1 VNAFLLTLT
10 AVLILVLG
18 ALFAA
23 PLFIDWNDYRP
34 VFETQAAKLLGRKV
48 KVGGKVYLVLLPA
61 PELRFDDVKVADR
74 DGHFDRPLLEARS
87 IEAYLNIGALL
98 GGGVEARK
106 ITISNPVLRLAL
118 RENGSGNW
126 SDLGRPGEALPFV
139 PKDVLLDEISVTDG
153 RIEITRPGQAR
164 LLIGAV
170 EGEASAGSLSGP
182 YKVSAAYAYEGRRQ
196 DLRFSTSASDAD
208 GKFRLK
214 SVLRDPDRAMTYLLE
229 GDVTGLREKPAYAGT
244 IVARIAPSVPAEPQ
258 APEQAGQQPQQPAG
272 QQAPADAGAKA
283 EPSGDEVPTPEDHLS
298 AVELKGE
305 LNARPDHA
313 ELPAFEL
320 TIHAKGHSQMMKG
333 KLAVDFGAHP
343 KSEGELSARWV
354 DVDALLAEA
363 GETELSASGALNA
376 VAEKLLAEAASV
388 GEGALSVNFEQ
399 ASIGGDLIGDIDL
412 VLTARGGAVA
422 IDRLK
427 AQLPG
432 ETSLDASGRLIK
444 GEGGPVF
451 EGPIKLA
458 GSKLRTLT
466 RWAAGDREMSGQTSV
481 GAFALIAKA
490 IIGGGDL
497 KLDDASGELSGTKFS
512 GAVHFQGG
520 DRRVIDVNLDSD
532 RLDLREVLGD
542 SVDWCSWLPASTAKR
557 DEAAASEPNLIASLR
572 DDEAHV
578 ALRVGELL
586 LPDIPP
592 GKLDAKFTLA
602 KDILDVERLDFSAE
616 GAIAL
621 NGNGHIEHLSE
632 APSGQVDFALQAAT
646 ADGLRVGSELLGM
659 SESVSK
665 SRQLAA
671 SAPFDMHVGLTAV
684 RDGNRTRASVELK
697 GNAGGANVALT
708 AKAVGEPA
716 KLAEADIDIDGT
728 VEGDR
733 PQILLSLLV
742 PGLAPERLA
751 AAGAEQG
758 KLTLKAHGVPA
769 SNLTGH
775 AELATASLQASFDGQ
790 VSLKAEGVALAGQ
803 AKAKGDNAAIPLV
816 LLGLE
821 ASPAATGVPLEL
833 GANITKTG
841 ENIDLQA
848 ISGQIAGQPVQGSA
862 HFDLSGDKT
871 RFALK
876 ANAGSVSLPSL
887 LGSLVASQRTP
898 STEEV
903 LGSIGG
909 EASQVWPARGFALQ
923 PLEAAEGTIELNA
936 KTLAL
941 GAPFQIEDAV
951 LLARIDQE
959 GLSVTDLK
967 GRLFGGSFAV
977 SGTLSPRGAGAQLKA
992 HAQLTAG
999 KLDQLSQSL
1008 VGRVLAKGPFTVT
1021 FNVTGEGLSPPGLV
1035 AGLNGEGTLFLDPGV
1050 LQALS
1055 PDPLRRVAI
1064 DAARS
1069 KKVKLD
1075 KDQIAAQMHAMRDKL
1090 THGTYAY
1097 AATELP
1103 FEVKNGTLKLKP
1115 AVLAGK
1121 GAETTINGYIELASL
1136 RVDSEWAMRLSGGGN
1151 ADVPPVSLVFAG
1163 PLSDAGAITPT
1174 IDTAPVESFLTMR
1187 RMQEDVERLETL
1199 DVSGRNHPPAD
1210 ADPSPDTGGAAPSS
1224 EEKRAA
1230 DKAADKLAAE
1240 QAAAD
1245 KAALDKLAAEKAA
1258 VDKAAANKA
1267 AAEKLAAEKAAAE
1280 KLAEKAAAD
1289 RAAAEKVA
1297 AEKVAA
1303 DKAAAEKLAAEKAAA
1318 DKAAAQKL
1326 AADKAAADKAAAEK
1340 LAAEKAAAEKLAE
1353 KAAADRAAAEKAA
1366 AEKAAA
1372 DKAAAEK
1379 LAAEKAA
1386 AQKLAEK
1393 AAADKA
1399 AAQKLAEKAAADRA
1413 AAQKLAEKAAA
1424 DKVVTEKLDA
1434 EKAAADKAAAEKLA
1448 AEKAAA
1454 DKAAAQKLAEKVAA
1468 DKAAAEKRAADANAK
1483 EASAPPPVPAAAV
1496 PRAADLEANS
1506 GAQSGSPPAGQ
1517 VPEQLPWAQDRASL
1531 PRDQTEPAAN
1541 TPVELAPD
1549 AAATGDVAVPEV
1561 PHPPKRRPSPVR
1573 APDDWK
1579 KGISIFGGG

>member
-1 VNAFLLTLT
+1 
-10 AVLILVLG
+10 
-18 ALFAA
+18 
-23 PLFIDWNDYRP
+23 
-34 VFETQAAKLLGRKV
+34 
-48 KVGGKVYLVLLPA
+48 
-61 PELRFDDVKVADR
+61 
-74 DGHFDRPLLEARS
+74 
-87 IEAYLNIGALL
+87 
-98 GGGVEARK
+98 
-106 ITISNPVLRLAL
+106 
-118 RENGSGNW
+118 
-126 SDLGRPGEALPFV
+126 
-139 PKDVLLDEISVTDG
+139 
-153 RIEITRPGQAR
+153 
-164 LLIGAV
+164 
-170 EGEASAGSLSGP
+170 
-182 YKVSAAYAYEGRRQ
+182 
-196 DLRFSTSASDAD
+196 
-208 GKFRLK
+208 
-214 SVLRDPDRAMTYLLE
+214 M
-229 GDVTGLREKPAYAGT
+229 
-244 IVARIAPSVPAEPQ
+244 
-258 APEQAGQQPQQPAG
+258 
-272 QQAPADAGAKA
+272 
-283 EPSGDEVPTPEDHLS
+283 
-298 AVELKGE
+298 
-305 LNARPDHA
+305 
-313 ELPAFEL
+313 
-320 TIHAKGHSQMMKG
+320 
-333 KLAVDFGAHP
+333 
-343 KSEGELSARWV
+343 
-354 DVDALLAEA
+354 
-363 GETELSASGALNA
+363 
-376 VAEKLLAEAASV
+376 
-388 GEGALSVNFEQ
+388 
-399 ASIGGDLIGDIDL
+399 
-412 VLTARGGAVA
+412 
-422 IDRLK
+422 
-427 AQLPG
+427 
-432 ETSLDASGRLIK
+432 
-444 GEGGPVF
+444 
-451 EGPIKLA
+451 
-458 GSKLRTLT
+458 
-466 RWAAGDREMSGQTSV
+466 
-481 GAFALIAKA
+481 
-490 IIGGGDL
+490 
-497 KLDDASGELSGTKFS
+497 
-512 GAVHFQGG
+512 
-520 DRRVIDVNLDSD
+520 
-532 RLDLREVLGD
+532 
-542 SVDWCSWLPASTAKR
+542 
-557 DEAAASEPNLIASLR
+557 
-572 DDEAHV
+572 
-578 ALRVGELL
+578 
-586 LPDIPP
+586 
-592 GKLDAKFTLA
+592 
-602 KDILDVERLDFSAE
+602 
-616 GAIAL
+616 
-621 NGNGHIEHLSE
+621 
-632 APSGQVDFALQAAT
+632 
-646 ADGLRVGSELLGM
+646 
-659 SESVSK
+659 
-665 SRQLAA
+665 
-671 SAPFDMHVGLTAV
+671 
-684 RDGNRTRASVELK
+684 
-697 GNAGGANVALT
+697 
-708 AKAVGEPA
+708 
-716 KLAEADIDIDGT
+716 
-728 VEGDR
+728 
-733 PQILLSLLV
+733 
-742 PGLAPERLA
+742 
-751 AAGAEQG
+751 
-758 KLTLKAHGVPA
+758 
-769 SNLTGH
+769 
-775 AELATASLQASFDGQ
+775 
-790 VSLKAEGVALAGQ
+790 
-803 AKAKGDNAAIPLV
+803 
-816 LLGLE
+816 
-821 ASPAATGVPLEL
+821 
-833 GANITKTG
+833 
-841 ENIDLQA
+841 
-848 ISGQIAGQPVQGSA
+848 
-862 HFDLSGDKT
+862 
-871 RFALK
+871 
-876 ANAGSVSLPSL
+876 SLPSL
-887 LGSLVASQRTP
+887 LGSLVAWQRTP

-923 PLEAAEGTIELNA
+923 PIGGRPKAPSSSAA

-951 LLARIDQE
+951 LLARVDQE

-1008 VGRVLAKGPFTVT
+1008 VGRVLAKGPFTLT

-1318 DKAAAQKL
+1318 QKLAEKAAADKAAAEKLAADKAAADKAAAEKLAAEKAAAEKLAEKAAADRAAAEKVAAEKVAADKAAAEKLAAEKAAADKAAAQKL

-1454 DKAAAQKLAEKVAA
+1454 DKAAAQKLAEKAAA

-1517 VPEQLPWAQDRASL
+1517 VPEQLPWAQDRASS
-1531 PRDQTEPAAN
+1531 AARS
-1541 TPVELAPD
+1541 D
-1549 AAATGDVAVPEV
+1549 RTGGKHA
-1561 PHPPKRRPSPVR
+1561 
-1573 APDDWK
+1573 
-1579 KGISIFGGG
+1579 G